1 MTSAER
7 RLPMSIADRIG
18 NFAVTVWPSSLR
30 RARRALRR
38 AWGRVRWKLVAIII
52 LTLSSTL
59 LVASLAIATLNVV
72 VRRESTNIVEKQIQ
86 TLVQASRRI
95 ALPFWT
101 ALARVSYQ
109 AWIPAPSRPCCRTL
123 RRRFPKRRFL

>member
-7 RLPMSIADRIG
+7 RLPMSIADRIV

-86 TLVQASRRI
+86 TLARASESI
-95 ALPFWT
+95 APAMLDRAGSCVGQNSSSS
-101 ALARVSYQ
+101 ALKPLLAYGRE
-109 AWIPAPSRPCCRTL
+109 
-123 RRRFPKRRFL
+123 